1 MEKVSSLGDVYLQIH
16 VLVCAL
22 CSQMLI
28 SVPWSLDYKI
38 IFDKCNTDLYLQ
50 IDSQF
55 PVYLQYLGL
64 SKGMTSKHGLA
75 NQISNLH
82 PVYLYMLL
90 VDAFVS

>member
-16 VLVCAL
+16 VLVCA
-22 CSQMLI
+22 MLV

-38 IFDKCNTDLYLQ
+38 IFDKCNTVLYLQ
-50 IDSQF
+50 IGSQF

-82 PVYLYMLL
+82 PVYLCMLL